1 MFPAPT
7 SSRRT
12 RLPPKAVVAV
22 AALPLILG
30 IVDAIQD
37 AVFGLPSGIRLS
49 PRMVP
54 GVLTFYLMLAVLTP
68 VVHRIVGWSL
78 ERSGSA
84 LRLIGHNLVVLPVF
98 VVLHLAAT
106 MVIQRQIVPHEP
118 DLRTHFTNMI
128 RIFSMGSAVWYVVIA
143 ASLHAL
149 LYNLRSQDNELA
161 AARLAAHL
169 AEARLSALGAQLGSH
184 FLFNTLSTIGAL
196 AERGEAGKVTEV
208 VHDLSD
214 LLRELRQEGGSTT
227 SVAHEER
234 LLAKYL
240 RILHLRFGSRLSASV
255 DIEARVR
262 HAEIPILTLQVLA
275 ENAMKHGYGTQ
286 TTDLQV
292 EVRVERAQDQTRI
305 CVSDSGPGFPAKAL
319 RSGGGLSNL
328 KARLGALYQQDF
340 SLETSTS
347 SLGGARVEIWIPYR
361 PAAAPRST
369 IQLIEHAWRHQG

>member
-1 MFPAPT
+1 
-7 SSRRT
+7 
-12 RLPPKAVVAV
+12 
-22 AALPLILG
+22 
-30 IVDAIQD
+30 
-37 AVFGLPSGIRLS
+37 
-49 PRMVP
+49 MVP

-68 VVHRIVGWSL
+68 LVHRIVGWSL

-84 LRLIGHNLVVLPVF
+84 LGLIGHHLVVLPVF
-98 VVLHLAAT
+98 VVLHLTAT
-106 MVIQRQIVPHEP
+106 MIIQRQIVPHEP
-118 DLRTHFTNMI
+118 DLGVHFTNMI

-161 AARLAAHL
+161 AARLAARL

-196 AERGEAGKVTEV
+196 AERGEAGEVTEV

-214 LLRELRQEGGSTT
+214 LLRELRQDGVGSTT

-262 HAEIPILTLQVLA
+262 NAEIPLLTLQILA
-275 ENAMKHGYGTQ
+275 ENAVKHGYGTQ
-286 TTDLQV
+286 TTGLEV
-292 EVRVERAQDQTRI
+292 EVRVERAQDQLRI
-305 CVSDSGPGFPAKAL
+305 CVTDSGPGFSAKGL

-328 KARLGALYQQDF
+328 KARLRALYRQDF

-347 SLGGARVEIWIPYR
+347 SLGGARVEVCIPYR
-361 PAAAPRST
+361 PSDASRS
-369 IQLIEHAWRHQG
+369 RVD